1 MRLTNRL
8 AARISGLLAILVW
21 LIPTNAAAQAPTFA
35 DTPSTHWA
43 FDFVEALAYSG
54 ITSGCGGGNY
64 CPTNPVTRA
73 QMAVFLL
80 RGKYGSNYTP
90 PPATGV
96 FADVPLGS
104 FAVDWI
110 EQLAAENI
118 TSGCG
123 GGNYCPDAAVTRDQ
137 MAVFIVRTF
146 EL

>member
-1 MRLTNRL
+1 V
-8 AARISGLLAILVW
+8 AA
-21 LIPTNAAAQAPTFA
+21 NDFAAAFIEQFA
-35 DTPSTHWA
+35 AD
-43 FDFVEALAYSG
+43 G
-54 ITSGCGGGNY
+54 ITGGCGSGNY
-64 CPTNPVTRA
+64 CSSNPVTRA

-90 PPATGV
+90 PPATGI
-96 FADVPLGS
+96 FADAPLGS

-110 EQLAAENI
+110 EKLAAENI

-123 GGNYCPDAAVTRDQ
+123 GGNYCPDAPVTRDQ